1 MASRRAPTLVA
12 VGGLGC
18 QGYGLGFVGS
28 GLGVGVQGDGLQG

>member
-12 VGGLGC
+12 VGGLGFEGC
-18 QGYGLGFVGS
+18 GLGFELS